1 MRKVLIRETF
11 LTGILQ
17 GLSKCFICLE
27 EGSSMPSSAC
37 CGQPRHKKCEKR
49 FRRTLASYTNACAQC
64 RHPFEDP
71 CDPLTEAR
79 IHEKMALCQT
89 RVSKDIPN
97 DL

>member
-1 MRKVLIRETF
+1 MRKVLIRVTF

-17 GLSKCFICLE
+17 VLSKCFICLE
-27 EGSSMPSSAC
+27 EGWNMPRSPC

-49 FRRTLASYTNACAQC
+49 FRRTLANYTNECAYC

-79 IHEKMALCQT
+79 IHDIMALCKT